1 LRQSRL
7 KQGEE
12 GRVTDFSKCNDGDG
26 DGDDE
31 DEYEDED
38 NIDEGLFALD
48 LVESEG
54 KTERAEMSGVRA
66 CVLGSLQS

>member
-12 GRVTDFSKCNDGDG
+12 GRVTDFSKCNNSDG
-26 DGDDE
+26 DGDD
-31 DEYEDED
+31 EDED

>member
-1 LRQSRL
+1 LCQSRL

-26 DGDDE
+26 DDE

-38 NIDEGLFALD
+38 NVDEGLFAYRWQEGAAIRDLD
-48 LVESEG
+48 GMLLRPPKKKG
-54 KTERAEMSGVRA
+54 
-66 CVLGSLQS
+66 